1 MCPHGAVCRLHLGQV
16 STWEHEEGC
25 GDGVWGWA
33 SAPRLHPA
41 AMGSSVMEDE
51 GPPAPWMSHG
61 PQTCVPM
68 HDHSTVELWGLH
80 GWRMKTYPPYGCPL

>member
-1 MCPHGAVCRLHLGQV
+1 MCPHGAVCRLHLGQF

-61 PQTCVPM
+61 PQTCVSPCM
-68 HDHSTVELWGLH
+68 TTAPWSCGVSMDG
-80 GWRMKTYPPYGCPL
+80 G